1 MFSGHNLSD
10 LPVELQ
16 FLIAKY
22 LRPED
27 ANRLFSTSKQL
38 QKVKT
43 SDYSHPYY
51 RQQLVLHFPFT
62 FKKLDKKTHRDW
74 KKVFIN
80 TYQTEYRDLPNT
92 ERKLL
97 SIVKTGDL
105 ESFIAGKYN
114 LEDLVKVPRGEL
126 INRGINFMSWAAINH
141 HQTMLDYFYSLAC
154 KYRIDNADHAINP
167 HEIDSLG
174 YALLHYAA
182 FCNQSV
188 DTTILP
194 LIGSGT
200 SINTCAWNDGITAL
214 MIAAGNGHLEIVNAL
229 LTNGA
234 SVDIARWNGVTALMI
249 AAGKGDL
256 EIVEAL
262 LGKGASVN
270 AACDD
275 GETALYIAAQKGD
288 LEIVEALLG
297 KGASVDVARWD
308 GKTALYIAAQKG
320 HLEIVEALLGKGASV
335 NATDRYGDT
344 ALMIAAENGYL
355 EIVRALLANGA
366 SVDVAQRGVTALMIA
381 AGKGHLEIVQ
391 ALTAKGARLD
401 DARIARLTQHYGQNE
416 VANSTNILFELNKS
430 QLSDYIIQ
438 RGADNAP
445 DYKTTFTL
453 FGKTL
458 HFGFSKQEKLAA
470 AIMLKC
476 VLEGADPAA
485 LDQHEKALNNGELGR
500 IYQVL
505 KNSIPAQQTMLSPSK
520 GGA

>member
-1 MFSGHNLSD
+1 MFSGHNLSE

-22 LRPED
+22 LCPED

-80 TYQTEYRDLPNT
+80 TYQTEYRYLPNT

-114 LEDLVKVPRGEL
+114 LKDLVNVPRTTNFTPWEP
-126 INRGINFMSWAAINH
+126 INRGINFMSWASINH

-174 YALLHYAA
+174 HALLHYAA

-200 SINTCAWNDGITAL
+200 SIDTRAWNDVTAL
-214 MIAAGNGHLEIVNAL
+214 MIAVENGHFKIVRAL
-229 LTNGA
+229 LANGA
-234 SVDIARWNGVTALMI
+234 SVDVARWDGVTALMI

-262 LGKGASVN
+262 LGKGASV
-270 AACDD
+270 D
-275 GETALYIAAQKGD
+275 
-288 LEIVEALLG
+288 
-297 KGASVDVARWD
+297 
-308 GKTALYIAAQKG
+308 
-320 HLEIVEALLGKGASV
+320 
-335 NATDRYGDT
+335 ATSRYGAT
-344 ALMIAAENGYL
+344 VLMIAVQYGHFK
-355 EIVRALLANGA
+355 IVRALLANGA
-366 SVDVAQRGVTALMIA
+366 SVDATSRYGATALMIA
-381 AGKGHLEIVQ
+381 VQYGYPTIVNALLTNGASVGATALYIAAQKGHLEIVQ

-401 DARIARLTQHYGQNE
+401 DASIAHLTQHYGQNE